1 MTLTCDTARD
11 QAAGFVLGA
20 LEPGEEREVRDHLA
34 SCTESHREFEI
45 LGGVAQY
52 FDETVELVEPPASLR
67 NRVLSA
73 VASTQQEQGR
83 PQALGAAVAPR
94 EIAIPVVAESPAT
107 AIDVAPRLDVA
118 ARADAA
124 ARVDAPEH
132 VEAPAADEAPPVVEP
147 APRAES
153 RPVIAESRPVIE
165 AAPSVEAAP
174 VVATAAR
181 AERPARAD
189 TSLTPGDVVA
199 VPRRRS
205 RVPWLLGAAAVL
217 AIAALGAWNV
227 YLQYQLG
234 SAAGNYDTAM
244 RDVLDVA
251 ARPGSMIAVL
261 SADASNGPRGIA
273 AVANDGSVAL
283 ALRDLQPTV
292 GNEVYEAWAI
302 PEGSAPVALG
312 SFRVGSSGTAA
323 MTMRADARAARM
335 MIALTRE
342 PAPDPAQPTM
352 PMIAKGVATA
362 PAS

>member
-34 SCTESHREFEI
+34 ACTESHREFEI

-73 VASTQQEQGR
+73 VAFTQQEQVR
-83 PQALGAAVAPR
+83 PQALGAAVARR
-94 EIAIPVVAESPAT
+94 EVAIPVVAESPAT

-132 VEAPAADEAPPVVEP
+132 VEAAAADDAPPVVEA
-147 APRAES
+147 APR
-153 RPVIAESRPVIE
+153 AESRPVIE

-174 VVATAAR
+174 VVATPAR

-189 TSLTPGDVVA
+189 TPLTPGDVVA